1 MLCCVNPPGTLVTL
15 QRLREDRNLL
25 KSHTAA
31 EKLQPGPVRSRGPQP
46 ASLLPLRCFVAFG
59 KSRRQPESGPKEEEG
74 SQLLSVYFI
83 TLEVY
88 GQ

>member
-1 MLCCVNPPGTLVTL
+1 MTL
-15 QRLREDRNLL
+15 QRLREGRNLL

-31 EKLQPGPVRSRGPQP
+31 EKLQPGRVRSRGPQP
-46 ASLLPLRCFVAFG
+46 ASPLPLRCLVAFG
-59 KSRRQPESGPKEEEG
+59 KSRGQPDSGPKEEEG